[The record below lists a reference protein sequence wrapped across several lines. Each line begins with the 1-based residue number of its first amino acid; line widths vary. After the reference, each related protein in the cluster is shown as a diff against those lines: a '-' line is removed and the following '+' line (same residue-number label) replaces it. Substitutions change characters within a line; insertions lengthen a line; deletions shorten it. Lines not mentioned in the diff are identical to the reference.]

1 MGTVWHSACE
11 EDLHRGYPK
20 NTRHASFAS
29 DILESGIYFN
39 KDWILCTRGVL
50 LFFAR
55 TLLVLS

>member
-11 EDLHRGYPK
+11 EDLQRGYPK

-50 LFFAR
+50 LFLAR
-55 TLLVLS
+55 TL